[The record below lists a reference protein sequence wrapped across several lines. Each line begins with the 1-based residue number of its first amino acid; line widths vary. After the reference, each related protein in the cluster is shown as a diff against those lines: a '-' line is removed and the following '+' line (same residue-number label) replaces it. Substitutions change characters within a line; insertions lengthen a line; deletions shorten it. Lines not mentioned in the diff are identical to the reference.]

1 VRCVRVRWSRGAQS
15 ELIAG
20 VLILAVL
27 FTAVIPLM
35 LRIQL
40 STMSR
45 QEDIINKV
53 KFLQLRNE
61 ETLSLGGV
69 PQTQQNLLRGIF
81 PGIWINNTGS
91 VPVTLH
97 TLILINKTTG
107 KIVYIIDF
115 SRIGSPQV
123 ASSIVEWAVINPGTS
138 SRETLEGGFYPTLQP
153 GDTMLI
159 KLALPA
165 DQASQYYFRVV
176 TARGNVLPN
185 AGTGAAYLV
194 PPAGLASGGGGAWR
208 GLFYPTSGF
217 KLIGAEQILAHANVT
232 AERPAGAV
240 LDKYVSGVSQAYI
253 YDDYDHPGYYVVG
266 YTKGN
271 RNVEYRGFIGT
282 FYMGT
287 DYVYIDGY
295 YQEKYVNGV
304 LKRSP
309 GVITFKYPGEFSN
322 IYDYDNNGVKE
333 LALDTIGVTP
343 YGLSLRDSDG
353 DGDVYNDT
361 MIMKILIGKDITNAD
376 YIRISAKITYDYYIL
391 VRGTDLP
398 NYRMDLRI
406 FYVAIYRYTPEGWR
420 FVHYKDMPYSEQG
433 PRSFVFDAVF
443 PLNRSDIYR
452 VVVMLIDPYRC
463 TYRNDYDFYIG
474 LEYLFVEWGI
484 NNPYFKNLP
493 TVYLLALN
501 NYAAEGIGG
510 GNVTEDLQ
518 KLTSLVED
526 KLLSVGISNYIV
538 ISNQSLLDNL
548 LINNPPKNAIII
560 NLHGMQ
566 SPISPAV
573 VTDYVKNDGWI
584 WVNIVGKPPVLPYP
598 NTGWLSVDTTSNI
611 VAGKGVNW
619 DDMVNI
625 FSLYSLRSSVWSN
638 YSIVVTSSSA
648 NPTYV
653 FYVNASVDK
662 YVSVAWSYGDGF
674 IIANTLPPID
684 WTGTDPHGTDPD
696 FDATL
701 AVFTALYVW
710 LKNQSP

>member
-1 VRCVRVRWSRGAQS
+1 MRCVRVRLSRKAQS

-35 LRIQL
+35 LRIQM
-40 STMSR
+40 STLSR
-45 QEDIINKV
+45 QENIISKA

-61 ETLSLGGV
+61 ETLTVSGV

-107 KIVYIIDF
+107 KIVSIIDF
-115 SRIGSPQV
+115 SQIGTPQV
-123 ASSIVEWAVINPGTS
+123 TPSIVEWAVINPGTPN
-138 SRETLEGGFYPTLQP
+138 RESLVRGIYPTLQP
-153 GDTMLI
+153 GDSLLI
-159 KLALPA
+159 KLAIPT

-194 PPAGLASGGGGAWR
+194 PPATLAGGGGGTWR

-217 KLIGAEQILAHANVT
+217 KLIGADQILAHADVY
-232 AERPAGAV
+232 AERPTGRI
-240 LDKYVSGVSQAYI
+240 SNAYI
-253 YDDYDHPGYYVVG
+253 SGISKSFIFDDYDHPGYYVVG
-266 YTKGN
+266 YCYASGICYKYT
-271 RNVEYRGFIGT
+271 GFLGT

-287 DYVYIDGY
+287 DFVYIDGF
-295 YQEKYVNGV
+295 YQNEYISYDHGNTYMLIDTNPVEVYN
-304 LKRSP
+304 
-309 GVITFKYPGEFSN
+309 YPGGFGVVE
-322 IYDYDNNGVKE
+322 DYDNNGVKE
-333 LALDTIGVTP
+333 LALDTINSNADN
-343 YGLSLRDSDG
+343 YGGLDD
-353 DGDVYNDT
+353 DV

-376 YIRISAKITYDYYIL
+376 YIRISAKITYDYYVHIMNY
-391 VRGTDLP
+391 GD

-406 FYVAIYRYTPEGWR
+406 FYVAIYRYTPQGWR
-420 FVHYKDMPYSEQG
+420 FVHYKDMPFSEHG
-433 PRSFVFDAVF
+433 PRSFVFDALF

-452 VVVMLIDPYRC
+452 VVLMLLDPYRY
-463 TYRNDYDFYIG
+463 TGSRYYEFYIG
-474 LEYLFVEWGI
+474 LEYLLVEWGI

-501 NYAAEGIGG
+501 NYAAQGIGG

-518 KLTSLVED
+518 KLTSLVEN

-538 ISNQSLLDNL
+538 INNESLLDNL

-566 SPISPAV
+566 SPIDPAIV
-573 VTDYVKNDGWI
+573 MDHVKNDGWI
-584 WVNIVGKPPVLPYP
+584 WVNIVGAPPVYP
-598 NTGWLSVDTTSNI
+598 SNLVIDTSSNI
-611 VAGKGVNW
+611 IASAGANW
-619 DDMVNI
+619 EDMVDV
-625 FSLYSLRSSVWSN
+625 FSLYNLQNSVWSN
-638 YSIVVTSSSA
+638 YSVVVTSPNA

-653 FYVNASVDK
+653 FYINASANK
-662 YVSVAWSYGDGF
+662 IVSAAWAEGDGY
-674 IIANTLPPID
+674 IIINSLPPLD
-684 WTGTDPHGTDPD
+684 WTGKDPHGTDPD

-710 LKNQSP
+710 LLTKSG